1 MTRIWAS
8 LVYFPGGSDGKEPAC
23 NERNQSSI
31 TGLGRFLWR
40 RKWQPTPV
48 LLPGELH
55 GQGSLVGYR
64 SWGCKALDTTGVWAW
79 EEGKMG
85 PPEKLKESKAE
96 AETWGRRAYG
106 ARLLQGEI
114 HTWRQGLTRE
124 QGRGPSGDYW
134 GGRVNIIRVSRGRE
148 WRKRKRIWDVGFRV

>member
-1 MTRIWAS
+1 MM
-8 LVYFPGGSDGKEPAC
+8 LVIKNLPANARRRKRRGFHPLVGKTP
-23 NERNQSSI
+23 
-31 TGLGRFLWR
+31 WR
-40 RKWQPTPV
+40 RAGQPTPV
-48 LLPGELH
+48 FLPGELH

-96 AETWGRRAYG
+96 AEAWGRRAYG

-114 HTWRQGLTRE
+114 HTWMQGLTRE

-134 GGRVNIIRVSRGRE
+134 GGRINIICVSRGSE
-148 WRKRKRIWDVGFRV
+148 WRKRKRIWDVGFRI